1 MAKKKSK
8 AKKEEIE
15 ETAESEETENLEEV
29 VEEIEEE
36 EDLEEMQKFLGDGGG
51 GGIVEIAPDVKPLGG
66 DIPTPVQNLERDVP
80 QISQDENEKSGEE
93 EGAVKYETN
102 IVNYVQATNSSEDY
116 LHSQQAGEDS
126 QMINV
131 RQERIKEQPFR
142 NVPEQ
147 IREMDMQTW
156 SRGMVDNVR
165 GNQQSQEE
173 SYVTG
178 VQQKGQ
184 DYETNQ
190 PFEREDLRKK
200 RKRGINI

>member
-1 MAKKKSK
+1 MAKKKNK

-29 VEEIEEE
+29 VEEAEEE
-36 EDLEEMQKFLGDGGG
+36 EDLEEMQKFLGDSGG
-51 GGIVEIAPDVKPLGG
+51 GGIVEIAPNVKPLGG
-66 DIPTPVQNLERDVP
+66 DIPTPVQNLERDIP
-80 QISQDENEKSGEE
+80 QVGQDENEESGDED
-93 EGAVKYETN
+93 GAVKYETN
-102 IVNYVQATNSSEDY
+102 IVNYVQGADSSENY
-116 LHSQQAGEDS
+116 LHSQQASEGS
-126 QMINV
+126 QIINV

-147 IREMDMQTW
+147 IREMDMQSW
-156 SRGMVDNVR
+156 SRGMVDQAG
-165 GNQQSQEE
+165 GNQRDQEE